1 MDIKKYKFQEHGDD
15 RGNLIALEEGK
26 EIPFSVKRI
35 YYMFDTGEGVRRG
48 YHAHKSLK
56 QILVCT
62 SGSCK
67 VLLDDGEEKQII
79 ELNDPSEGI
88 YIANT
93 VWREMFDFSKGAV
106 LMALAS
112 ELYDE
117 KDYIRNYDDFLRFIG
132 KK

>member
-117 KDYIRNYDDFLRFIG
+117 KDYIRNYNDFLRFIG